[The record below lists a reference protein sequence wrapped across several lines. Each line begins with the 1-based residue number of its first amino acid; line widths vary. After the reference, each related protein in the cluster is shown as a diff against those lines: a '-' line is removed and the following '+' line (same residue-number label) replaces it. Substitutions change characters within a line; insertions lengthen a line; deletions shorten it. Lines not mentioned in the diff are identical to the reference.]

1 MNEHDATGARMLSML
16 ADMAIITQLV
26 SAASSR
32 AIGHA
37 LGQSEY
43 WLLFH
48 MVRRGDG
55 DTPSRLAKV
64 FQVSK
69 PSMTATIARLAAKG
83 CVQVVDDTADGRSK
97 RVLLTDA
104 GRAAHDGARA
114 RLATAQQKLFAG
126 FDVNGLLQHA
136 GAIAL
141 LRQYLDAQRNG
152 IDGLA

>member
-1 MNEHDATGARMLSML
+1 MSEQEATGARLLSL
-16 ADMAIITQLV
+16 LTDMAIITQLM
-26 SAASSR
+26 SAALNR

-83 CVQVVDDTADGRSK
+83 CVRVIDDAADGRSK
-97 RVLLTDA
+97 RVMLTDV
-104 GRAAHDGARA
+104 GRAAHDAARA
-114 RLATAQQKLFAG
+114 RLAITQEQLFAD
-126 FDVNGLLQHA
+126 FDVD
-136 GAIAL
+136 AL
-141 LRQYLDAQRNG
+141 LEHADAITALRQHLDAQRNAR
-152 IDGLA
+152 DGLA

>member
-1 MNEHDATGARMLSML
+1 MSEQAATGARLLSL
-16 ADMAIITQLV
+16 FTDMAIITQLM

-69 PSMTATIARLAAKG
+69 PSMTATIGRLVAKG
-83 CVQVVDDTADGRSK
+83 CVRVVEDANDARSK
-97 RVLLTDA
+97 RVKLTDV
-104 GRAAHDGARA
+104 GRTAHDAARA
-114 RLATAQQKLFAG
+114 RLEVMQQQLFAG
-126 FDVNGLLQHA
+126 FDVEGLLAHA
-136 GAIAL
+136 DAITA
-141 LRQYLDAQRNG
+141 LRQHLDAQRNVG
-152 IDGLA
+152 DGLA